1 MNALISKIKNEYKNE
16 GILVVLKKAC
26 TFPFRF
32 AWYRLG
38 VKKQWHQDR
47 WIFGKLFELLKGNE
61 LSHNGMIFSFDNPCI
76 QTKRKSRFLFGL
88 GSYERR
94 EILLAKKYLDINLPL
109 IGLGGCVGVV
119 ACITDKIVTKK
130 HIVVEANPH
139 IIPLLEKNKKA
150 NDCKFEIVNK
160 AIGYEN
166 TVDFYL
172 DDNFVAGSV
181 HKKTPRKISV
191 RGITLK
197 ELTKD
202 FKKINLFAD
211 IEGAEIPLIDNEIDV
226 ISEKVSILI
235 IEFHP
240 AINGKNEVERVTA
253 RLEKAGLQCVM
264 SNGIDSVFINSKIL

>member
-1 MNALISKIKNEYKNE
+1 MGTYLLKIKNEYKN
-16 GILVVLKKAC
+16 GGALAVSKKAC
-26 TFPFRF
+26 VFPFKF
-32 AWYRLG
+32 AWYKLG
-38 VKKQWHQDR
+38 VKKQWRQDR

-61 LSHNGMIFSFDNPCI
+61 LNHDGMIFSFDNPCI

-94 EILLAKKYLDINLPL
+94 EILFAKKYLDRNLPL

-130 HIVVEANPH
+130 HIVVEANPY
-139 IIPLLEKNKKA
+139 IIPLLEKNKKV
-150 NDCKFEIVNK
+150 NNCNFEIVNK

-181 HKKTPRKISV
+181 HKKTPQKISV
-191 RGITLK
+191 QGITLK
-197 ELTKD
+197 ELAKD

-226 ISEKVSILI
+226 ISDKVYILI

-253 RLEKAGLQCVM
+253 KLEKAGLKCVL